1 MQILSERL
9 FYPWRCESLL
19 GMPMIESHSISVAA
33 EIIGETC
40 KAYMLDDG
48 ARKVW
53 LPKRNPSVFPDGRQ
67 STRFA
72 EQLELVSLSVQRHAN
87 HCKALLYAL

>member
-19 GMPMIESHSISVAA
+19 GMPMIESHSIHVAA

-53 LPKRNPSVFPDGRQ
+53 LPKRAHPFFLTAGKAPDSPSNC
-67 STRFA
+67 
-72 EQLELVSLSVQRHAN
+72 ELVSLSVQRHAN